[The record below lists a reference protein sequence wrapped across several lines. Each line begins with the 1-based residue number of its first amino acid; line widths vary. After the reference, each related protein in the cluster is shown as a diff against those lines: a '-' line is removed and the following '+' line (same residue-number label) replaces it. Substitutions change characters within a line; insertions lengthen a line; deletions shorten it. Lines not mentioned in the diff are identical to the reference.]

1 MDAQHS
7 RRLMTVAQMY
17 YIQAETMESIA
28 HQIGVSRS
36 TVSRL
41 LKEARETGLV
51 QVRIVD
57 PAKPLNHIAEQ
68 FSHRFGITAH
78 LVRVRPGASH
88 LFRLDQVSKLA
99 ADILARW
106 VTDGDVLGIAWGT
119 TVEAVARHLRP
130 RTLNGVV
137 VTGMNGGAN
146 HQTTGLP
153 YTGTIL
159 AQFAQA
165 FGGQEQ
171 LFALPAFFDDP
182 STRAAMWR
190 ERSTRHMLRVRS
202 ECRIALFG
210 IGSLDSELQS
220 HVYSAN
226 YLSGEDLAELRRD
239 RVVGDVCTVML
250 RSDGSWR
257 DIPINQ
263 RATGI
268 APDELRTIP
277 KRLCVVAG
285 TSKVAPLLGALR
297 LGVMTDLVID
307 EETAREALRRLDAS
321 SA

>member
-1 MDAQHS
+1 MDEQHS

-51 QVRIVD
+51 QVKIVD

-68 FSHRFGITAH
+68 FSRRFGITAH
-78 LVRVRPGASH
+78 LVRVRPGASS
-88 LFRLDQVSKLA
+88 LYRLDQVSKLA
-99 ADILARW
+99 ADVLGRW

-130 RTLNGVV
+130 RALNGVM

-182 STRAAMWR
+182 ATRAAMWK

-210 IGSLDSELQS
+210 VGSLDSELQS

-239 RVVGDVCTVML
+239 RVVGDVCTVMV

-268 APDELRTIP
+268 TPSELRTIP

-307 EETAREALRRLDAS
+307 EETARETLRRMDAHGG
-321 SA
+321 